1 MTINSI
7 PLIGLTGFARS
18 GKDTFFKFAN
28 LIYSNI
34 KSFECQR
41 FAFADELKKECDQF
55 LLDNVGISA
64 WTDNDLEKN
73 VIRPFLVTYGTHV
86 RRKLNPNCWIDKI
99 KDDVL
104 YWINTGNTAIITDVR
119 YLNEVQWIK
128 SMGGNVVNI
137 SRVGV
142 GPANVEESEQA
153 ELMQSYIDHAI
164 EWPTYGEKSISECA
178 PEISK
183 CISQLET
190 HTELIQ

>member
-99 KDDVL
+99 KDDVQ
-104 YWINTGNTAIITDVR
+104 YWINTGNTAVITDVR

-128 SMGGNVVNI
+128 DMGGKVVNI
-137 SRVGV
+137 SRIGI
-142 GPANVEESEQA
+142 GPANTEEAEQA

-164 EWPTYGEKSISECA
+164 EWPTYGEKSISECT
-178 PEISK
+178 PEINR